1 MAALRSFDLAAT
13 AMPRGVHSQQLV
25 NMQVVPKS
33 YLRKVNKFSDFSSA
47 RCFKL

>member
-1 MAALRSFDLAAT
+1 MVALRSFDLAAT
-13 AMPRGVHSQQLV
+13 AMPRVVNSQQLA

-33 YLRKVNKFSDFSSA
+33 FLRKENKFSDFSSA

>member
-1 MAALRSFDLAAT
+1 MVALRSFNLAAT
-13 AMPRGVHSQQLV
+13 AMPRDVNSQQLV

-33 YLRKVNKFSDFSSA
+33 YLRKVIKLSDFSSA